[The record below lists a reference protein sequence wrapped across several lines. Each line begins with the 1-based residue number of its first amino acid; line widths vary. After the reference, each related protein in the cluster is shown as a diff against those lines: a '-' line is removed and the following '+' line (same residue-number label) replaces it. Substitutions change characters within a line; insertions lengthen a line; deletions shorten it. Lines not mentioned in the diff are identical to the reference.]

1 MLELDRHVGVIAIG
15 ELGGVAP
22 KWKNASFGRYGKGR
36 VEFGS
41 ESEGAW
47 LYSHVSQVE
56 DENRSSKASWVILG
70 C

>member
-1 MLELDRHVGVIAIG
+1 MRPSVVMVRVGWNLDQ
-15 ELGGVAP
+15 
-22 KWKNASFGRYGKGR
+22 
-36 VEFGS
+36 

>member
-1 MLELDRHVGVIAIG
+1 MSLSVVMIRVEWNLDR
-15 ELGGVAP
+15 
-22 KWKNASFGRYGKGR
+22 
-36 VEFGS
+36 